1 MDPTPTF
8 QDTPFISRNT
18 EGTKTG
24 DGNLTDL
31 TFRTFQNTP
40 LFDTNGTKDD
50 DRNLTVLTAPSSQ
63 DITVNR
69 DSNNDI
75 RTEFEAL
82 RAFLI
87 EELYHLRQQ
96 VKKLNMEEVNSG
108 KERYND
114 FFLNNLESEI
124 NHLREE
130 NENKNSIIKVLLEN
144 EKS

>member
-1 MDPTPTF
+1 MDPTPTS
-8 QDTPFISRNT
+8 QDTPIISRNT
-18 EGTKTG
+18 EGIKTG

-31 TFRTFQNTP
+31 TFQTFQNTP
-40 LFDTNGTKDD
+40 LFDSNGTKDD

-82 RAFLI
+82 RAFPI

-96 VKKLNMEEVNSG
+96 VKKFNMEEVNSG
-108 KERYND
+108 KERCND
-114 FFLNNLESEI
+114 FFPNNLESEI
-124 NHLREE
+124 NYLREE